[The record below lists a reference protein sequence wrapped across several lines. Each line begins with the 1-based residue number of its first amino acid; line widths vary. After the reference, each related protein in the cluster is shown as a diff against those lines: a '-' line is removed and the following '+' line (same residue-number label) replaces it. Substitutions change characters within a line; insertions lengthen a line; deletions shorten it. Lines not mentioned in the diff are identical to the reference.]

1 MYKSVLQR
9 ASATINAKCIL
20 KKALTL
26 SRKNLTKEVYLHTSS
41 ITRDSESSTNA
52 IHLASNLN
60 TLRDVQ
66 DYVIQYGVGNAA
78 TSALVRP
85 LVVVKVGGEVIA
97 KDSENLVSSLKFLR
111 ASGLQVSFIPLTFFL
126 PKKSKKSYDHFFF

>member
-9 ASATINAKCIL
+9 ALATINAHRAAK
-20 KKALTL
+20 TSRDNL
-26 SRKNLTKEVYLHTSS
+26 SRKSAVTTLNFHTSS
-41 ITRDSESSTNA
+41 TSFHNTNATSAANA
-52 IHLASNLN
+52 IHLASNLA

-78 TSALVRP
+78 SAALVRP

-97 KDSENLVSSLKFLR
+97 KDSDNLVASLKFLR
-111 ASGLQVSFIPLTFFL
+111 SSGLQVSLSEVACQ
-126 PKKSKKSYDHFFF
+126 K